1 MLTLYGAFP
10 EEFDPAATPFFIEID
25 GLDVPFYCSRFER
38 RGQTGA
44 VAAFEDM
51 DNERRAS
58 ELLGREFRIETASEE
73 EDDDEFYLEDLV
85 GFAAEV
91 QEVAASDALCAAG
104 DCGAAPQDAGRRT
117 AEAPAGA
124 GVPEPGVCRGEVVDF
139 YDNGANPLFELEL
152 DGRRV
157 LVPAVEE
164 FIARIDFEE
173 RTMKFVLPAGL
184 VALQS

>member
-1 MLTLYGAFP
+1 M
-10 EEFDPAATPFFIEID
+10 
-25 GLDVPFYCSRFER
+25 
-38 RGQTGA
+38 
-44 VAAFEDM
+44 
-51 DNERRAS
+51 
-58 ELLGREFRIETASEE
+58 
-73 EDDDEFYLEDLV
+73 

-91 QEVAASDALCAAG
+91 QEVATSDALCAAG